1 MEICEENRL
10 VTYSEDELQMDDEP
24 LEDLDEAAEII
35 PYTYSITSYG
45 ADYPVDSLVKRIE
58 AKDILVPT
66 LKWEAPEETEI
77 VGFQR
82 QYVWPRSKA
91 DRFIESLLLG
101 LPVPGIFLVKE
112 PSGALLVLDGH
123 QRLSTLHAYYD
134 GIING
139 QEYRLSQV
147 QEPFAGKRYK
157 DLDTEDRRRLD
168 DSIIHATVVRQD
180 EPTEDQSSIYV
191 IFERLNTG
199 GVNLQPQE
207 IRVALYHGPFVRVLQ
222 DLNEKDA
229 WRQLFGKKSR
239 RLKDMEMI
247 LRFFA
252 FLYDA
257 RNYRRPMKDFLNRY
271 MAANRNLEK
280 QPQLELQK
288 IFDTTTRTIL
298 EGIGHKAFRPKRA
311 INAAVVDSL
320 MTGIAKRLLANGKI
334 KDMDML
340 KNRFKELM
348 QDSKYMDA
356 VEKGTSQEANVKTR
370 LSSAEEAFSQIP

>member
-24 LEDLDEAAEII
+24 VEDLDEAAEII

-288 IFDTTTRTIL
+288 IFDTTARTIL